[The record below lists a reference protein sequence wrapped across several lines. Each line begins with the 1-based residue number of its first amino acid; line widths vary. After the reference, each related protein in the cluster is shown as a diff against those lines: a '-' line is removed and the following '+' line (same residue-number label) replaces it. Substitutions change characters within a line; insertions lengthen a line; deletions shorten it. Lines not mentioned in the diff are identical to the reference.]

1 MNNLIWIK
9 CSNIVYVERE
19 VLKLRNSSAM
29 INFNNRVCV
38 ILNVFRGAN
47 TESEYFTKIC
57 CVKKDCQRIMSMK
70 MKSIS
75 ESKTRRKK
83 LRAIRKK
90 YIDVNKHKESVF
102 CEASWCFGKRATNYY
117 SKKNLFKLSSQKQV
131 CTVIL

>member
-1 MNNLIWIK
+1 MNNLKWIK
-9 CSNIVYVERE
+9 CSNIVYVERQ
-19 VLKLRNSSAM
+19 VLKLRNSSAV
-29 INFNNRVCV
+29 INFNNWVCV

-47 TESEYFTKIC
+47 TESEYFTKMC

-90 YIDVNKHKESVF
+90 YIDVN
-102 CEASWCFGKRATNYY
+102 T
-117 SKKNLFKLSSQKQV
+117 KKVYFVKQAGALERELLIIIQRK
-131 CTVIL
+131 TYLN

>member
-90 YIDVNKHKESVF
+90 YIDVN
-102 CEASWCFGKRATNYY
+102 T
-117 SKKNLFKLSSQKQV
+117 KKVYFVKQAG
-131 CTVIL
+131 TLERELLIIIQRKIYLN